1 SPSWKYLFYHPHGS
15 TEVTGARQLRG
26 AFSDTEDFLDHGLVS
41 ANRCSSRTSSIS
53 SWTDNIKPSFTK
65 KLKFQSVLEG
75 QPVELKCKLVA
86 CPPPTILWFHNNR
99 SIPKERR
106 RKICTDSRMHMH
118 TTSLVIDSIKEKD
131 SGSYKV
137 MAINT
142 EGSAETTA
150 SLLVSLRE
158 EQSANYL
165 GFVKR
170 SAKAHESNTAVL
182 ECAVTGEPAADIAWY
197 CDDVCDKKIPHNN
210 KKYLHSSDGDN
221 HFLKICK
228 VSPQDS
234 GVYTCRAINV
244 VGETLCRASLV
255 VINAKAFSGK
265 TRGRELTAVSLGSA
279 KVQPQKFDLMLSLG
293 NQPVVTW
300 MKTSS

>member
-150 SLLVSLRE
+150 SLLVEAPHLSGELGNIT
-158 EQSANYL
+158 SAVGTPVILQCLVSGKPNPTAEWYKDGDRVTDSRCIIQEKTAGHFNL
-165 GFVKR
+165 LITNVT
-170 SAKAHESNTAVL
+170 ESDAGEYKCIIENTAGSVCCHSVL
-182 ECAVTGEPAADIAWY
+182 RLRLENLKTNMADQATSIKNVPTSFCYFLNLQRCDFPLSLPSEVAW
-197 CDDVCDKKIPHNN
+197 
-210 KKYLHSSDGDN
+210 
-221 HFLKICK
+221 
-228 VSPQDS
+228 
-234 GVYTCRAINV
+234 
-244 VGETLCRASLV
+244 
-255 VINAKAFSGK
+255 
-265 TRGRELTAVSLGSA
+265 ELT
-279 KVQPQKFDLMLSLG
+279 LSI
-293 NQPVVTW
+293 
-300 MKTSS
+300 